1 MNDRDMYY
9 NGTYGGYTPFN
20 NIPNGMSLMPYQNQG
35 YDMNSGLNSQ
45 ISSNTYTN
53 SWFNDITE
61 RLNRLERQVKRLDQR
76 LTRLETPYAN
86 NMKYYNEPDNNMY
99 MM

>member
-1 MNDRDMYY
+1 MDNRDMYY

-20 NIPNGMSLMPYQNQG
+20 NMPNGMMPFQNQ
-35 YDMNSGLNSQ
+35 YDMNNGLNNQ
-45 ISSNTYTN
+45 MPNNNY
-53 SWFNDITE
+53 FNDINE
-61 RLNRLERQVKRLDQR
+61 RLNRLERQVKRIDQR

-86 NMKYYNEPDNNMY
+86 TNNYNQDIDNNMY

>member
-1 MNDRDMYY
+1 MDNRDMYY

-20 NIPNGMSLMPYQNQG
+20 NIPNNIGMMPYQNQT
-35 YDMNSGLNSQ
+35 YDMNNGLNNQ
-45 ISSNTYTN
+45 MSSNNYTN
-53 SWFNDITE
+53 SWFNDMNE

-86 NMKYYNEPDNNMY
+86 ANNYNQDVDNNMY

>member
-1 MNDRDMYY
+1 MDNRDMYY

-20 NIPNGMSLMPYQNQG
+20 NMPSGMMMPYQNQG

-45 ISSNTYTN
+45 ISSNNYTN

-86 NMKYYNEPDNNMY
+86 TNNYNQDVDNNMY

>member
-1 MNDRDMYY
+1 MDNRDMYY

-20 NIPNGMSLMPYQNQG
+20 NIPNGMMMPYQNQN

-45 ISSNTYTN
+45 ISSNNYTN

-86 NMKYYNEPDNNMY
+86 TTNYNQDVDNNMY